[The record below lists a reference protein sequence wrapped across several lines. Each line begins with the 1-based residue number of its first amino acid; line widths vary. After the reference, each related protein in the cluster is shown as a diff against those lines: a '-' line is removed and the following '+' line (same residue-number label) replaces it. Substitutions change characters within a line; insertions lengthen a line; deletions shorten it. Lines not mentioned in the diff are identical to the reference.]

1 MLVDDIPLDRF
12 VEAVRKV
19 KNKTHLEYELFKSR
33 KTGRLSLLM
42 SRIAREGIDVSH
54 WTGRY
59 ISKNTAEGRMK
70 GALHIDSG
78 RLKEY
83 LVRNDLLEEKCIICG
98 LLPMWQDK
106 HLTLHL
112 DHIDGDRKNHNVSNL
127 RFLCPNCHQQTET
140 WGAKRTS
147 KLPDDNKMIEHL
159 REGLRY
165 DEIAFL
171 YKVSPSTVSHR
182 LRRMR
187 FKHAAKSLNELL
199 MKL

>member
-1 MLVDDIPLDRF
+1 MLVDDIPLERF
-12 VEAVRKV
+12 IEAVKKV
-19 KNKTHLEYELFKSR
+19 KNKTDLEYELYKSR

-42 SRIAREGIDVSH
+42 SRIARDMIDVSH

-59 ISKNTAEGRMK
+59 VNKNTAEGRMK
-70 GALHIDSG
+70 GSLHIDSG

-83 LVRNDLLEEKCIICG
+83 LVRNELLQEKCSVCG
-98 LLPMWQDK
+98 LPPTWQGR

-112 DHIDGDRKNHNVSNL
+112 DHIDGDRKNHSVSNL
-127 RFLCPNCHQQTET
+127 RLLCPNCHQQTET

-147 KLPDDNKMIEHL
+147 KLPNDDKMIEHL

-165 DEIAFL
+165 DEIASL

-187 FKHAAKSLNELL
+187 FKYAAKSLNELL
-199 MKL
+199 TKL